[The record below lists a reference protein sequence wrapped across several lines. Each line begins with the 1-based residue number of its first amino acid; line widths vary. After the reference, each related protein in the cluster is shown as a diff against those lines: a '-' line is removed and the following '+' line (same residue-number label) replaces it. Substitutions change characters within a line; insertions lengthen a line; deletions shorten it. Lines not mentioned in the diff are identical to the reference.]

1 MPAAAPPA
9 GGLSREC
16 DTVNLEQIFIV
27 NAGLVSPWPGAVV
40 TRNSW
45 RDTEGGKSSQEQRTK
60 RLGRGGGA
68 VEGPSQL
75 PICLG

>member
-1 MPAAAPPA
+1 MPAAAPPP
-9 GGLSREC
+9 GGLGREC

-27 NAGLVSPWPGAVV
+27 NAGLVVHGHGAVV

-45 RDTEGGKSSQEQRTK
+45 KDSEGGKSSREQRTK
-60 RLGRGGGA
+60 ETWEGGGA

-75 PICLG
+75 CICLG